1 MIKACISQVKE
12 LVLESLEEGD
22 VRGVAGDMEREGFS
36 HEEVPIWLSPSCM
49 QALEK
54 KPSPKTLSKVV
65 RLVSDL
71 LIAATDTTSIT
82 ATWLLYILSQ
92 HQHIQVISILD
103 GQLYPP

>member
-12 LVLESLEEGD
+12 LVLESLEERD
-22 VRGVAGDMEREGFS
+22 VGGVAGDMRREGFS
-36 HEEVPIWLSPSCM
+36 HEEVPIWL
-49 QALEK
+49 
-54 KPSPKTLSKVV
+54 SPKTLSKVV